1 MKRKRHR
8 KNGSARDGV
17 ESTAIPVVFDTT
29 PIQHGKNIPAVS
41 KPSHRIALP
50 NRTLS
55 SPSEELSNKKQKS
68 ESLLSHTKFISR
80 SGKKYITSTDGSI
93 YHDLL
98 KEHYVGFS
106 YIPASQVAAC
116 MNPSNSSSTKNDAFH
131 MESQRALEAL
141 RDAGYYQYD
150 IVMAG
155 GQHLSRTFVQ
165 RTLVGDP
172 GLTYKYLGL
181 RLFTHAWKNDTNPE
195 GLRNPI
201 AVSPFFRNV
210 YNLNEAM
217 IRMTQCEVQKYERLT
232 GKKVPQSSFNYNLTL
247 INYMESYNE
256 TLLRDEEFY
265 GMGKASVSWH
275 ADSSLQDHSC
285 IGVYHIL
292 PAETSKSNPSVV
304 VDWKIAVRPNPPVE
318 SKHHPP
324 RNSPKVKNAA
334 VAVPP
339 PPVVVSTKSGDVY
352 FLLNEFNH
360 THQHMVLAGSNGRRI
375 SSTHRVAVTES
386 DTYAYIAGRCSKAL
400 LSAKAELKK
409 SSAVEWNVSILLEAQ
424 EVLTEVE
431 FEWIAQYW
439 IQGAQHD
446 VQHVWWQG
454 PMRALE
460 QAWLALEKVTYKVY
474 TRFFAAE
481 GTTDLPPRSL
491 VQGMLSALEARQ
503 EWRTKW
509 DHRRVDKIYKRRIS
523 PAYQPVER
531 PSFSVEHS
539 SKQLP
544 KDLTESIEALRNLL
558 NSAFTV
564 GPASESK
571 RVAKFHPR
579 RKQSHP
585 VSLVLK

>member
-1 MKRKRHR
+1 MPTV
-8 KNGSARDGV
+8 SDA
-17 ESTAIPVVFDTT
+17 TAIQRERNF
-29 PIQHGKNIPAVS
+29 HAVA
-41 KPSHRIALP
+41 KPSHSSTAPP
-50 NRTLS
+50 NQ
-55 SPSEELSNKKQKS
+55 PEEAFNKKQKS
-68 ESLLSHTKFISR
+68 EPLVSHAKFISR
-80 SGKKYITSTDGSI
+80 SGKKYITINDGTI

-98 KEHYVGFS
+98 KEQYVGFS
-106 YIPASQVAAC
+106 YIPANQVAAGL
-116 MNPSNSSSTKNDAFH
+116 NGTSNARNDAFH
-131 MESQRALEAL
+131 MESQRTLEAL

-181 RLFTHAWKNDTNPE
+181 RLFTHAWKSDTNPD

-201 AVSPFFRNV
+201 AVPPLFRNV
-210 YNLNEAM
+210 HRLNEAM
-217 IRMTQCEVQKYERLT
+217 IRMTQSEVQKYEQQT
-232 GKKVPQSSFNYNLTL
+232 GKKVPKDSYGFNLTL

-275 ADSSLQDHSC
+275 ADSSLQDYSC

-292 PAETSKSNPSVV
+292 PSEKSKSTQV
-304 VDWKIAVRPNPPVE
+304 VDWKIALRPNPPTE
-318 SKHHPP
+318 PKHHPH
-324 RNSPKVKNAA
+324 RHSPQTPGTHN
-334 VAVPP
+334 PP
-339 PPVVVSTKSGDVY
+339 PPPAVVATKSGDLY

-375 SSTHRVAVTES
+375 SSTHRVAVTET

-409 SSAVEWNVSILLEAQ
+409 VSVADWDVSVLLEAQ
-424 EVLTEVE
+424 AVLTELE
-431 FEWIAQYW
+431 FDWIAQYW

-454 PMRALE
+454 PIRALE

-474 TRFFAAE
+474 SRILSAGSTSE
-481 GTTDLPPRSL
+481 LPSQAL

-503 EWRTKW
+503 EWRKKW
-509 DHRRVDKIYKRRIS
+509 DHRRADKIYKRRIS
-523 PAYQPVER
+523 LPYQPVER
-531 PSFSVEHS
+531 PLFQVEHS
-539 SKQLP
+539 AKQLP
-544 KDLTESIEALRNLL
+544 KDLANGIESLRNLF
-558 NSAFTV
+558 NRAYTV
-564 GPASESK
+564 VPAPESN
-571 RVAKFHPR
+571 RVAKDHPG
-579 RKQSHP
+579 RKQFHSG
-585 VSLVLK
+585 KR